1 MLKVPDK
8 EIRQS
13 IQHIKEGKVLNNNL
27 NTRSTLPRFTVELD
41 EDIISFNKFVCILAV
56 AAARWLE
63 VESKLGLLAVFNL
76 DWTVSFLGRIHQ
88 HRETCGNRTPRM
100 FKKSR
105 NSRRF
110 RRFKIQKSTL
120 ATLFLISPDCVPHM
134 EKVFSIVRKIY
145 DRKPTD
151 NLKDLDVNTAIWCRF
166 MSVTLQAAVHLG
178 RDYSLNSRSVKNQ
191 SSKCMEHLFRT
202 TEKLIKEQT
211 EITGLS
217 TIYWDQAMWREPSL
231 LCDGVVRIMKSKT
244 YVFSDSVRCFAG
256 ISPEAVQA
264 WKDKINGYLENTL
277 SQRIATYALRCWSDL
292 GPGCEKMWYGTH
304 VNKPNGEWN
313 RLAEIMMINFAEMRA
328 S

>member
-1 MLKVPDK
+1 
-8 EIRQS
+8 
-13 IQHIKEGKVLNNNL
+13 
-27 NTRSTLPRFTVELD
+27 
-41 EDIISFNKFVCILAV
+41 
-56 AAARWLE
+56 
-63 VESKLGLLAVFNL
+63 
-76 DWTVSFLGRIHQ
+76 
-88 HRETCGNRTPRM
+88 M

-105 NSRRF
+105 ISRRF
-110 RRFKIQKSTL
+110 RRLKTQKLTL
-120 ATLFLISPDCVPHM
+120 ATLFHISPDCVPHM

-151 NLKDLDVNTAIWCRF
+151 NLKDLDVNPAIWCIF

-178 RDYSLNSRSVKNQ
+178 RDFSLNLRSVKNQ
-191 SSKCMEHLFRT
+191 SSEFVEHFFRT

-231 LCDGVVRIMKSKT
+231 LCDGIVRIMKSKT

-313 RLAEIMMINFAEMRA
+313 RLAEIMMINFAESGHPNFQATSPLGRGELK
-328 S
+328 SKGGKKTIHYNKIFF